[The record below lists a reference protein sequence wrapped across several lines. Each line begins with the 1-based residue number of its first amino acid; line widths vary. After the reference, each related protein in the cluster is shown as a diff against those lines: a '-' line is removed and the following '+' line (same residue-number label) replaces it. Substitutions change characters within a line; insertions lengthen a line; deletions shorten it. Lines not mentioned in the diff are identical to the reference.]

1 MTDIVDQLRDLAAI
15 DNCQTSIEAADEIT
29 RLRAE
34 NERLRAANETW
45 AIAYHAEYY
54 ANERLRAALKP
65 ILNYPNIR
73 EKIGNQLYDLG
84 CAALKETGHE

>member
-1 MTDIVDQLRDLAAI
+1 MTDIVDRLRDLAAI

-34 NERLRAANETW
+34 NERLRAA
-45 AIAYHAEYY
+45 
-54 ANERLRAALKP
+54 LKP
-65 ILNYPNIR
+65 TLNYPNIR

-84 CAALKETGHE
+84 CAALGFTPVPNGQPAPGKEDA